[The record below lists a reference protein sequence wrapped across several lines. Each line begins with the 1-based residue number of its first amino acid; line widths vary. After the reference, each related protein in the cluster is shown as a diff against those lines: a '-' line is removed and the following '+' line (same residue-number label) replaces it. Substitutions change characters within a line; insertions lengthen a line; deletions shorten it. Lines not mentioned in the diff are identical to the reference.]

1 MGARRGLGRAL
12 VGGPPGRVVAQEAV
26 ANPHDL
32 AAPAACTGGH
42 RVRSQRHGAPG
53 DLPARLADVFRNARH
68 VKPPTRSSF
77 GYAVCAGNAVG
88 TRLR

>member
-32 AAPAACTGGH
+32 AAPAACTGGIVS
-42 RVRSQRHGAPG
+42 VRSGTVLQVTFPHVWQMCSATPG
-53 DLPARLADVFRNARH
+53 M
-68 VKPPTRSSF
+68 
-77 GYAVCAGNAVG
+77 
-88 TRLR
+88 